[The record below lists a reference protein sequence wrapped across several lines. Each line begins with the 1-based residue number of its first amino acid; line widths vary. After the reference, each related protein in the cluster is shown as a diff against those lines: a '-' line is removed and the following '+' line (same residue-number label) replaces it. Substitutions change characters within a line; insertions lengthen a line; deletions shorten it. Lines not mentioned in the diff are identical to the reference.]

1 MAMFLA
7 YVPPDYGLRP
17 MTKQGKVAELRQE
30 LVGGKKDKNYT
41 QKKIA
46 LKKIVAN
53 MTMSNNEMVSLFPDI
68 IACMHIP
75 SLEIKKM
82 CFLFLVNYSRMRPE
96 IAVKAIPV
104 LEHDMEDP
112 NPLVRALALRT
123 MSYVHVKHYVEATVP
138 LVKHLLRDVDPYVR
152 KTAAFCVAKLYDHD
166 KHMVEGS
173 DLIDRLNQLLRDDN
187 PTVVASALAS
197 LMDIWERSDSIK
209 LTIDYNNASKMV
221 SILPDCSE
229 WGQTYILE
237 ALMSYV
243 PQEAGEATL
252 LAEKIAPRLSH
263 SNSAVVLTCIRVILY
278 LMNYIAD
285 EKQVSALCRK
295 LSPPLVTLLAKGPE
309 VQYLALRNALLILQR
324 RPDVLRNDIRVFF
337 CKYNDPIY
345 VKVTKLELIF
355 MLANEKNIDEVLT
368 ELREYATEVDVHFVR
383 KAVRAIGKLAIK
395 IEPAARRCINLL
407 LELVS
412 TKVPYIV
419 QEATV
424 VIRNIFRKYPN
435 QYESIIGTL
444 CEHLDSL
451 DEPEAKAA
459 MVWVIGQ
466 YADRIEN
473 SDALLEDFLYS
484 FAEEPVEVQLALL
497 TATVKLF
504 IQRPTK
510 GQELVPKVL
519 KWATEETD
527 NPDLRDRAYMY
538 WRLLSSDMAL
548 ARTVVMG
555 DKPPITA
562 ESEKLD
568 PQTLEE
574 MCLNVG
580 TLATI
585 YLKPVQTVFR
595 SARPKR
601 LPDSPALQKHALPT
615 SANLPAFEA
624 AKSLSMLGMGGQA
637 VALPVPSSSFNS
649 SQAPQSPSQAQ
660 GQQGDNNNN
669 NNMAGA
675 VSDADAY
682 FAGIGSQQMAAMGI
696 HDQGDD
702 GFGGGAGNEAGYV
715 VNQYAPQQVF
725 QPAQGVGSNGD
736 LLMLSVQSAQVYSIA
751 DTILSSLEYIISFQE
766 IYTTFTLPYYGGFSS

>member
-1 MAMFLA
+1 MIGAFPIYAPALA
-7 YVPPDYGLRP
+7 FDKLR
-17 MTKQGKVAELRQE
+17 TRQGKVAELRIE
-30 LVGGKKDKNYT
+30 LNSGGKKDKNYSA
-41 QKKIA
+41 KKVA
-46 LKKIVAN
+46 LKRIVAN
-53 MTMSNNEMVSLFPDI
+53 MTMSNNDMVALFPDI
-68 IACMHIP
+68 IACMHLP

-82 CFLFLVNYSRMRPE
+82 CFLYLVNYARVRPE
-96 IAVKAIPV
+96 IAVKAIPI
-104 LEHDMEDP
+104 LENDMEDH

-123 MSYVHVKHYVEATVP
+123 MSYIHVKEFVEATVP
-138 LVKHLLRDVDPYVR
+138 IVKHMLRDNDPYVR

-166 KHMVEGS
+166 RQMVERS
-173 DLIDRLNQLLRDDN
+173 DLIDRLNSLLRDDN
-187 PTVVASALAS
+187 PTVVASALAG

-209 LTIDYNNASKMV
+209 LTIDYSNASKMV
-221 SILPDCSE
+221 AILPDCSE

-243 PQEAGEATL
+243 PQETGEAAL
-252 LAEKIAPRLSH
+252 LAERIAPRLSH
-263 SNSAVVLTCIRVILY
+263 SNSSVVLTCIRVILY

-285 EKQVSALCRK
+285 QKQVTALCKK

-324 RPDVLRNDIRVFF
+324 RPEVLKNDIRVFF

-355 MLANEKNIDEVLT
+355 MLANESNIDEVLT
-368 ELREYATEVDVHFVR
+368 ELREYATEIDVHFVR

-395 IEPAARRCINLL
+395 IEPAARRCIDLL

-412 TKVPYIV
+412 TKITYIV

-473 SDALLEDFLYS
+473 SDVLLEEFLYS

-538 WRLLSSDMAL
+538 WRLLSTDMNA
-548 ARTVVMG
+548 ARQIVMG
-555 DKPPITA
+555 EKPPITA
-562 ESEKLD
+562 EAERLEA
-568 PQTLEE
+568 PTLEE

-580 TLATI
+580 TLATV
-585 YLKPVQTVFR
+585 YLKPVQSVFR
-595 SARPKR
+595 SARPRK
-601 LPDSPALQKHALPT
+601 LQDSPALQKQNLLVDRDNQKSISMFGRGGQPT
-615 SANLPAFEA
+615 DIDLRSREAASSAASNGNGGANL
-624 AKSLSMLGMGGQA
+624 
-637 VALPVPSSSFNS
+637 
-649 SQAPQSPSQAQ
+649 SQ
-660 GQQGDNNNN
+660 
-669 NNMAGA
+669 A

-682 FAGIGSQQMAAMGI
+682 FSSIGTQQMAAMRI
-696 HDQGDD
+696 DQGDD
-702 GFGGGAGNEAGYV
+702 IFGGGGNVTTGYV
-715 VNQYAPQQVF
+715 VSAHAPQAVI
-725 QPAQGVGSNGD
+725 QPAQGGGSNGD
-736 LLMLSVQSAQVYSIA
+736 LLAL
-751 DTILSSLEYIISFQE
+751 
-766 IYTTFTLPYYGGFSS
+766 

>member
-1 MAMFLA
+1 
-7 YVPPDYGLRP
+7 
-17 MTKQGKVAELRQE
+17 
-30 LVGGKKDKNYT
+30 
-41 QKKIA
+41 
-46 LKKIVAN
+46 
-53 MTMSNNEMVSLFPDI
+53 
-68 IACMHIP
+68 
-75 SLEIKKM
+75 
-82 CFLFLVNYSRMRPE
+82 
-96 IAVKAIPV
+96 
-104 LEHDMEDP
+104 
-112 NPLVRALALRT
+112 
-123 MSYVHVKHYVEATVP
+123 
-138 LVKHLLRDVDPYVR
+138 
-152 KTAAFCVAKLYDHD
+152 
-166 KHMVEGS
+166 
-173 DLIDRLNQLLRDDN
+173 
-187 PTVVASALAS
+187 
-197 LMDIWERSDSIK
+197 
-209 LTIDYNNASKMV
+209 
-221 SILPDCSE
+221 
-229 WGQTYILE
+229 
-237 ALMSYV
+237 
-243 PQEAGEATL
+243 
-252 LAEKIAPRLSH
+252 
-263 SNSAVVLTCIRVILY
+263 
-278 LMNYIAD
+278 MNYIAD
-285 EKQVSALCRK
+285 DKQIAALCRK

-435 QYESIIGTL
+435 QYESIIGVL

-510 GQELVPKVL
+510 GQDLVPRVL

-538 WRLLSSDMAL
+538 WRLLSTDVNL
-548 ARTVVMG
+548 AKQIVMG
-555 DKPPITA
+555 EKPPITA

-595 SARPKR
+595 SARPRR
-601 LPDSPALQKHALPT
+601 LIDSPCLQKSTLP
-615 SANLPAFEA
+615 SSQNLPAFDTN
-624 AKSLSMLGMGGQA
+624 KSLSMFGMGGEPA
-637 VALPVPSSSFNS
+637 VIRPGDNAVMPGTSGHAAGSSS
-649 SQAPQSPSQAQ
+649 
-660 GQQGDNNNN
+660 
-669 NNMAGA
+669 NMAGA
-675 VSDADAY
+675 VSDADDY
-682 FAGIGSQQMAAMGI
+682 FAGIGSQRMAAMGI
-696 HDQGDD
+696 HDD
-702 GFGGGAGNEAGYV
+702 GFGGGAGTEVGYV
-715 VNQYAPQQVF
+715 VNQFAPQQVL
-725 QPAQGVGSNGD
+725 QPAQGSGSNGD
-736 LLMLSVQSAQVYSIA
+736 LLML
-751 DTILSSLEYIISFQE
+751 
-766 IYTTFTLPYYGGFSS
+766 